1 MPEKETIRLDKWLWR
16 ARFFRSRALASR
28 VCFSGKIR
36 IDGMSVKKA
45 HFNLRIGSVLTF
57 PQARQIRVVRI
68 VALGTRRGPA
78 QEAQSLY
85 EDMSDG
91 ISIPKF
97 NGSRPLPVVRWDR
110 KDRKKEVW

>member
-1 MPEKETIRLDKWLWR
+1 MTQKETIRLDKWLWQ

-28 VCFSGKIR
+28 VCHSGKIR
-36 IDGMSVKKA
+36 IDGVPVKKA

-68 VALGTRRGPA
+68 LALGTRRGPA

-85 EDMSDG
+85 EDRSDG
-91 ISIPKF
+91 VPIPKF
-97 NGSRPLPVVRWDR
+97 YGSKPLPVVHWDR
-110 KDRKKEVW
+110 RDRKKEIW